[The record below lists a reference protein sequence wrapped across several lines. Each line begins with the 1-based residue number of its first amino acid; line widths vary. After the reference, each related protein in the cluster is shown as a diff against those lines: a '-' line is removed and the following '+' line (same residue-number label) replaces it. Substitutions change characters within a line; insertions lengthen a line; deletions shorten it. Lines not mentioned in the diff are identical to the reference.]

1 MDDDA
6 KRAIIL
12 EQVLQAAVD
21 AARAA
26 LEESG
31 EFAEGK
37 RFAYYDILSIAKT
50 EAEIQGIDS
59 TAIGMLD
66 FDPDKELLYRPM
78 AAVDTEQQ

>member
-1 MDDDA
+1 MDDNA
-6 KRAIIL
+6 KRAVIL
-12 EQVLQAAVD
+12 EQVLQAAID
-21 AARAA
+21 AARGA

-59 TAIGMLD
+59 ADIGMLD
-66 FDPDKELLYRPM
+66 FDPDDELLARPK
-78 AAVDTEQQ
+78 AAASTEQ